1 MDTRTKYEK
10 ARDAKGMTD
19 YQVAKASGVPDSTL
33 YDWLGRMET
42 KPYATMSLAN
52 MARVA
57 AVLDVTL
64 DQIVGDVN

>member
-19 YQVAKASGVPDSTL
+19 YQVVKASGVPDSTL

-42 KPYATMSLAN
+42 NPYATMNLAN